1 VVPISPIT
9 QYGFA
14 DMTPQV
20 DEKYV
25 KEVVYS
31 SKNENTGMF
40 HFVFVIWNPLCMVW
54 AICGELQNPLKEM
67 NIASVFYE
75 FKSCILL
82 MQDWTRDAGIGKWNL
97 KWWIIGIDLNN
108 FI

>member
-40 HFVFVIWNPLCMVW
+40 HFVFVI
-54 AICGELQNPLKEM
+54 
-67 NIASVFYE
+67 
-75 FKSCILL
+75 
-82 MQDWTRDAGIGKWNL
+82 
-97 KWWIIGIDLNN
+97 
-108 FI
+108 